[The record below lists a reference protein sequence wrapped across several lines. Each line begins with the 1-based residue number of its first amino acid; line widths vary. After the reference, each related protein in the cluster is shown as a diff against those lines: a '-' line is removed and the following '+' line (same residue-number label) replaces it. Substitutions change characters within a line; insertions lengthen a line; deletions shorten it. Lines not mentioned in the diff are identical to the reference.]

1 MMIIIITI
9 KKNDNDDGDDKD
21 KVDNDDKCYPR
32 ILETGITETFGIFS
46 KFFKCTSIRA
56 RE

>member
-32 ILETGITETFGIFS
+32 ILETAITETFGIFS